1 MFSLLSP
8 SLLVLLVS
16 SWVAFEQSAFRGEM
30 FVLEK
35 GEYPRWD
42 TWTSSYRSDRLMS
55 FRPIRMVSD
64 WDWGEVYNEPRSLVT
79 SGCSETGSLDLCN
92 SANIPSV
99 PHPGL
104 WVIQSL
110 LCSVGLE
117 LSFRRVKKTL

>member
-1 MFSLLSP
+1 MTPGPIGLTLGFHFGIWAAVQKRSRKKSQEGRHLLMLSPLSP
-8 SLLVLLVS
+8 SLLVLLMF

-64 WDWGEVYNEPRSLVT
+64 WG
-79 SGCSETGSLDLCN
+79 
-92 SANIPSV
+92 
-99 PHPGL
+99 
-104 WVIQSL
+104 
-110 LCSVGLE
+110 
-117 LSFRRVKKTL
+117 